1 MTILDL
7 PLELK
12 KLAIKR
18 TVEYY
23 NKFSLHGEKISVED
37 INLEKN
43 LIKAFMWHLTDDG
56 FSFWNK
62 INKQYF

>member
-23 NKFSLHGEKISVED
+23 
-37 INLEKN
+37 INLVFMEK
-43 LIKAFMWHLTDDG
+43 K
-56 FSFWNK
+56 
-62 INKQYF
+62 